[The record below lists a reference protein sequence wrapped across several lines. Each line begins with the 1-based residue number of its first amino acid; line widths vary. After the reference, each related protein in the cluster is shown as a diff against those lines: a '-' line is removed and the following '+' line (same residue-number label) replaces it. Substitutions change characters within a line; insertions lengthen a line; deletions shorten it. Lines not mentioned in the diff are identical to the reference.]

1 MDKFGSDL
9 IKDCATHKIELVE
22 KTPEQKTER
31 QAEIEKAQL
40 ELEVEQEK
48 EQKRKDALERLKM
61 STDKGIIDLLEALG
75 W

>member
-1 MDKFGSDL
+1 MDDFGPDL
-9 IKDCATHKIELVE
+9 IKDCVAHKIELVE

-31 QAEIEKAQL
+31 QAEIEEARL

-48 EQKRKDALERLKM
+48 EQKRKDALGRLKK
-61 STDKGIIDLLEALG
+61 SQDRDVIDLLEALG